1 MGTAAFLAADAGM
14 AWAATGLTLAVL
26 VAYEVALWP
35 RSRRAPATMA
45 RTAHA
50 ALRAQWFDA
59 VSRQPGSEILA
70 VQTLRNSVMS
80 ASLTASTAVL
90 GLMGSVTLALPT
102 LRGSWGAAPLPDSR
116 LLLELL
122 LMALLFAALMASAVA
137 VRYYTHAGFVA
148 GMPVG
153 SPERA
158 QWAAAGGD
166 YVRRAGV
173 LYGWGLRQLLL
184 IAPIL
189 AALVHPFA
197 GLPAA
202 LLTVAAVAACDRVR
216 SGAPALSAAA

>member
-1 MGTAAFLAADAGM
+1 MGAAAFLAADAGM
-14 AWAATGLTLAVL
+14 AWAATGLMLAVL

-35 RSRRAPATMA
+35 RSRRSPARLA

-50 ALRAQWFDA
+50 ALREQWFDV

-80 ASLTASTAVL
+80 ATLTASTAVL

-102 LRGSWGAAPLPDSR
+102 LRGRLAGVPELDAR

-158 QWAAAGGD
+158 AWSVAGAD

-184 IAPIL
+184 IAPLL
-189 AALVHPFA
+189 AALLHPFA
-197 GLPAA
+197 GLPVA
-202 LLTVAAVAACDRVR
+202 LLTVT
-216 SGAPALSAAA
+216 ALSAFDRFALEAPSAPPAA